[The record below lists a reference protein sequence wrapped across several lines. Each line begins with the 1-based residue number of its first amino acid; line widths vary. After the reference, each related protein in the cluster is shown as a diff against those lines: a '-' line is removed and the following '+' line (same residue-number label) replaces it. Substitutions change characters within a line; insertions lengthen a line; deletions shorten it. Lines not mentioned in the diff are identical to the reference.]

1 MGILKNSMARPRSD
15 RIEAM
20 CDGNGETNE
29 WVFELFPNLK
39 EFLTQLKGEHGMTVV
54 LAGQNVEFARRASH
68 RFVLLD
74 RASSRHMDPSAS
86 CRTTSFTEMWPCR
99 WAHSSDV
106 RRT

>member
-54 LAGQNVEFARRASH
+54 LVGQNVEFARRASH

-74 RASSRHMDPSAS
+74 RGIVAARGSVS
-86 CRTTSFTEMWPCR
+86 EL
-99 WAHSSDV
+99 SDDLV
-106 RRT
+106 HRNAAV